1 MGRWDDPRG
10 EFLNQEA
17 VDGMGT
23 MELYVLP
30 FICFKVSCHGGSQF
44 LEMRISFGERFF
56 FISSRFL
63 VIFRSFSCSVVF
75 SLDITAGPAGGSR
88 VKICHRLPRRLGR
101 KRMGEPGCPA
111 GSTFSRA
118 WWRTDKP
125 IWTLLFHPFAANSR
139 RGMIQYTGKYLQRI
153 FKMYISWSIHL
164 HSNS

>member
-1 MGRWDDPRG
+1 MTSCFFALFFHVFERLRNIIAINSTCSGYMFYLLFVSK
-10 EFLNQEA
+10 FLVMEA
-17 VDGMGT
+17 LSFWKCGS
-23 MELYVLP
+23 VLES
-30 FICFKVSCHGGSQF
+30 V
-44 LEMRISFGERFF
+44 FF

-125 IWTLLFHPFAANSR
+125 I
-139 RGMIQYTGKYLQRI
+139 
-153 FKMYISWSIHL
+153 
-164 HSNS
+164 

>member
-1 MGRWDDPRG
+1 MGRSTGRIFEPRSSRWNG
-10 EFLNQEA
+10 YHGA
-17 VDGMGT
+17 
-23 MELYVLP
+23 
-30 FICFKVSCHGGSQF
+30 ICFTFYLFQSFLSWRLSVFGNADQF
-44 LEMRISFGERFF
+44 WRAFFF